1 MQVLFSFRV
10 SPMPSRRK
18 ASGVETGRVSFRDA
32 PDTVRFYKK
41 QAQARGITFSEYAR
55 RLAERG
61 AFTESIES
69 LIKSVDAC
77 TARAQSVVD
86 AANALAKPSGS
97 GPVAMLSVDLIRAI
111 FHCQFLLD
119 EIVTRND
126 MSATLR
132 AKDAAERLATDLVRS
147 GR

>member
-1 MQVLFSFRV
+1 MHVLFSFRV
-10 SPMPSRRK
+10 CPMPSRRK

-41 QAQARGITFSEYAR
+41 QAQVRGITFSEYAR

-77 TARAQSVVD
+77 TARAQNVVD

-97 GPVAMLSVDLIRAI
+97 GPAGVLSIDLIRAI

-126 MSATLR
+126 MSATIR
-132 AKDAAERLATDLVRS
+132 AKDAAERLAAELVRS
-147 GR
+147 AR

>member
-1 MQVLFSFRV
+1 MLFSFRV

-18 ASGVETGRVSFRDA
+18 ASSVETGRVSFRDA

-97 GPVAMLSVDLIRAI
+97 GPADVLSLDLIRAI

-126 MSATLR
+126 MSATKR
-132 AKDAAERLATDLVRS
+132 AKDAAERLAADLVRS

>member
-1 MQVLFSFRV
+1 
-10 SPMPSRRK
+10 MPSRRK

-32 PDTVRFYKK
+32 PETVRFYKK
-41 QAQARGITFSEYAR
+41 QAQARGISFSEYAR

-69 LIKSVDAC
+69 LIRSVDAC

-86 AANALAKPSGS
+86 AANALAKPIAA
-97 GPVAMLSVDLIRAI
+97 GPAGVLSQDLVRAI

-126 MSATLR
+126 MSATIR
-132 AKDAAERLATDLVRS
+132 AKDAAERLAADLLR
-147 GR
+147 GTR

>member
-1 MQVLFSFRV
+1 
-10 SPMPSRRK
+10 MPSRRK

-86 AANALAKPSGS
+86 AASALAKPSGS
-97 GPVAMLSVDLIRAI
+97 GPADVLSLDLIRAI

-126 MSATLR
+126 MSATIR
-132 AKDAAERLATDLVRS
+132 AKDAAERLAADLVRS
-147 GR
+147 TR

>member
-1 MQVLFSFRV
+1 
-10 SPMPSRRK
+10 MPSRRK
-18 ASGVETGRVSFRDA
+18 ASSVETGRVSFRDA

-97 GPVAMLSVDLIRAI
+97 GPADVLSLDLIRAI

-126 MSATLR
+126 MSATKR
-132 AKDAAERLATDLVRS
+132 AKDAAERLAADLVRS

>member
-1 MQVLFSFRV
+1 
-10 SPMPSRRK
+10 MPSRRK

-41 QAQARGITFSEYAR
+41 QAQVRGITFSEYAR

-77 TARAQSVVD
+77 TARAQNVVD

-97 GPVAMLSVDLIRAI
+97 GPAGVLSIDLIRAI

-126 MSATLR
+126 MSATIR
-132 AKDAAERLATDLVRS
+132 AKDAAERLAAELVRS
-147 GR
+147 AR

>member
-1 MQVLFSFRV
+1 
-10 SPMPSRRK
+10 MPSRRK